1 MSGRFA
7 RTLAEFAAFAAIMG
21 LLMIVLV
28 IGGD

>member
-21 LLMIVLV
+21 LLMVVLV
-28 IGGD
+28 LA